1 MEQDFLE
8 ERKYLQAKKRVE
20 KIKGF
25 YWHFIS
31 YVVVNIFVSSI
42 IIFGIMKDSGAS
54 FVDVIQEF
62 AVYSVWI
69 FWGIGLFFHW
79 LSIFGSSWILGKNW
93 EEKKIK
99 EFMDKN

>member
-1 MEQDFLE
+1 MEQEFLE

-42 IIFGIMKDSGAS
+42 IIFGIMKDTGA
-54 FVDVIQEF
+54 FCRCNTRICGVFRLDF
-62 AVYSVWI
+62 LGNRFI
-69 FWGIGLFFHW
+69 FSLVKYFWFF
-79 LSIFGSSWILGKNW
+79 LDFG
-93 EEKKIK
+93 
-99 EFMDKN
+99 